1 MHVHVCMCVCV
12 CMFACVRVCVCACV
26 CVCMF
31 VCVCVHVHVCVCA
44 CVHMLSHSRRSCCHT
59 TFRMHSR
66 VVHLHPNQYLY
77 TYQPHLIGLC
87 LLLHAY
93 TVWCSGVG
101 IWFQLQTAGSIENV
115 DCDMIL
121 TTQRMTIYHLYD
133 QS

>member
-1 MHVHVCMCVCV
+1 
-12 CMFACVRVCVCACV
+12 
-26 CVCMF
+26 
-31 VCVCVHVHVCVCA
+31 
-44 CVHMLSHSRRSCCHT
+44 MLPYHLQNAFT
-59 TFRMHSR
+59 R
-66 VVHLHPNQYLY
+66 VVHLHPNQCLY

-101 IWFQLQTAGSIENV
+101 VWFQLQTAGSIENV

-121 TTQRMTIYHLYD
+121 TTQRMTIHHLYD